1 MQRTFMVAK
10 GKLSLLTMTL
20 ILAGCTVGPDYR
32 AKHDEPL
39 ILSQPLDQ
47 KLYSNERLQREWWRQ
62 FQDPQ
67 LNQAIDLALRNNQ
80 DIQIAQARLLE
91 ARAALDERQLDR
103 LPNITSG
110 ISYTRSLS
118 QENPGV
124 VGEPNVA
131 KNYRGALDM
140 QWEVDL
146 FGRLQRISEAAMAR
160 SQASE
165 DDLAQVQIIVTADV
179 ARNYFQ
185 MRGAQKKME
194 IAHVHLTNQ
203 QQTVRVVE
211 AMVAAGRGQGD
222 ELASA
227 RAERARVEASL
238 APMTEQ
244 YYLARYKLAVLMG
257 LRPNDVEQVI
267 PKTPLP
273 TLSVRLPIGDVG
285 ELLRQRPDVASA
297 ERSLAA
303 STADVGAA
311 TAELYPRINLGGFI
325 GFVAIRGGDI
335 PNGDSRAF
343 GIMPSIDW
351 PALHFA
357 TVKAKQRQAQARL
370 QGAEARHRQT
380 VLQAIE
386 ETEGALMRYSQS
398 QQRLQALTEA
408 VSESRRAATLAEV
421 RYKAG
426 GAPYLTSLA
435 ADRTR
440 LSAEES
446 LAEAD
451 TETFIDIVMVYK
463 ALGGGWSAVRGA
475 L

>member
-10 GKLSLLTMTL
+10 GKLSLLTMML

-103 LPNITSG
+103 LPSITSG
-110 ISYTRSLS
+110 MSYTRSLS

-124 VGEPNVA
+124 AGEPNVA

-185 MRGAQKKME
+185 MRGAQKK
-194 IAHVHLTNQ
+194 T
-203 QQTVRVVE
+203 
-211 AMVAAGRGQGD
+211 GD
-222 ELASA
+222 
-227 RAERARVEASL
+227 
-238 APMTEQ
+238 
-244 YYLARYKLAVLMG
+244 
-257 LRPNDVEQVI
+257 RP
-267 PKTPLP
+267 
-273 TLSVRLPIGDVG
+273 
-285 ELLRQRPDVASA
+285 
-297 ERSLAA
+297 
-303 STADVGAA
+303 
-311 TAELYPRINLGGFI
+311 
-325 GFVAIRGGDI
+325 
-335 PNGDSRAF
+335 
-343 GIMPSIDW
+343 
-351 PALHFA
+351 
-357 TVKAKQRQAQARL
+357 
-370 QGAEARHRQT
+370 
-380 VLQAIE
+380 
-386 ETEGALMRYSQS
+386 
-398 QQRLQALTEA
+398 
-408 VSESRRAATLAEV
+408 
-421 RYKAG
+421 
-426 GAPYLTSLA
+426 
-435 ADRTR
+435 
-440 LSAEES
+440 
-446 LAEAD
+446 
-451 TETFIDIVMVYK
+451 
-463 ALGGGWSAVRGA
+463 
-475 L
+475 